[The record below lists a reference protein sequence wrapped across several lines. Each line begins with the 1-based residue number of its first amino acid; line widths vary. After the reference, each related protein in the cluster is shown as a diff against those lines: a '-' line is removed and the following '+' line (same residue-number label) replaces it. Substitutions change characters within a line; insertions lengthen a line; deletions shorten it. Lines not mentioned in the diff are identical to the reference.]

1 MASTEPAA
9 RAAMTMASSAGSNSD
24 GRSFALSAIRVSD
37 SLLAPLAIT
46 GPAVGPL
53 ASTGMMRTTET
64 LCPYAMSSAADAE
77 TSSVHTR
84 RPSPPSHGPHGVIG
98 DPTDS
103 RPRDRC
109 APLVG
114 VLPQL
119 RGP

>member
-53 ASTGMMRTTET
+53 ASTGMIRTTET
-64 LCPYAMSSAADAE
+64 LCPYALSSAADDENLVGAHASVGHARDLDDLHGGPKTL
-77 TSSVHTR
+77 TSVSRTPWCNR
-84 RPSPPSHGPHGVIG
+84 RSDGLPPS
-98 DPTDS
+98 
-103 RPRDRC
+103 
-109 APLVG
+109 
-114 VLPQL
+114 
-119 RGP
+119 